1 MGSSK
6 QWRACER
13 GCADVSLWDLFVLH
27 PSTSASTSRI
37 ISTYVVLTYRVVL
50 LSARVLI
57 ITYQSKKRKQS
68 QATTSPNSP
77 HPTPRKMSAS
87 VPVAAAPP
95 THPSTQEAHT
105 DESPVPQPPKRAHTE
120 SHHRDDSPMPQPPKR
135 AYTRPDITTEPSHHH
150 SRHHRHHKRRW
161 SLANLRFNAAANA
174 GRVKTKSDRD
184 EGEEHEMP
192 VRVERRVDVEESS
205 APEAKGKGVVAGSGG
220 VGHGVAAGSTAEAT
234 AISPLGDVRGPAT
247 SHGLATGGAVIG
259 PLGDV
264 VSSSA
269 TELPPP
275 ALDPLGDHMKQP
287 ADSVDPF
294 TGHPHTPTTRD
305 FANPAGPSQTDKP
318 IGWQAGT
325 YDHAP
330 NAPRRDSVLSQTD
343 KPTGWQPG
351 AYDPATNTPRRASKT
366 ARARASISHFLINTL
381 PSVLLEA
388 PSDRKARRQ
397 SLEPGKEAA
406 YPYVKPA
413 SGDAAA
419 LDNQRRE
426 SRRRS
431 VEASKQDP
439 KHVRRY
445 SGVDLDEHGQESEVF
460 DTTTG
465 ESVGVARRDG
475 RGGDFVFM

>member
-1 MGSSK
+1 M
-6 QWRACER
+6 
-13 GCADVSLWDLFVLH
+13 
-27 PSTSASTSRI
+27 
-37 ISTYVVLTYRVVL
+37 
-50 LSARVLI
+50 
-57 ITYQSKKRKQS
+57 
-68 QATTSPNSP
+68 
-77 HPTPRKMSAS
+77 
-87 VPVAAAPP
+87 
-95 THPSTQEAHT
+95 
-105 DESPVPQPPKRAHTE
+105 
-120 SHHRDDSPMPQPPKR
+120 
-135 AYTRPDITTEPSHHH
+135 
-150 SRHHRHHKRRW
+150 
-161 SLANLRFNAAANA
+161 
-174 GRVKTKSDRD
+174 
-184 EGEEHEMP
+184 
-192 VRVERRVDVEESS
+192 EESS
-205 APEAKGKGVVAGSGG
+205 SPKAKGKGVVAGSGG
-220 VGHGVAAGSTAEAT
+220 VGHGVAAGSTAEGA
-234 AISPLGDVRGPAT
+234 AISPLGDVISPTAR
-247 SHGLATGGAVIG
+247 HGVATGGAAIG
-259 PLGDV
+259 PPGDV

-287 ADSVDPF
+287 ADSVDPL

-305 FANPAGPSQTDKP
+305 FANPAGLSQTDKSTS
-318 IGWQAGT
+318 WQPGA
-325 YDHAP
+325 YDHVP
-330 NAPRRDSVLSQTD
+330 NALRRDSVLSQTE

-351 AYDPATNTPRRASKT
+351 AYDLATNTPRRSSKT
-366 ARARASISHFLINTL
+366 ARARASISHFLITTL

-388 PSDRKARRQ
+388 PNDRRARRQ

-426 SRRRS
+426 SRRKS

-445 SGVDLDEHGQESEVF
+445 SGVDLDEHGQVSEVF